1 MVIEYLCQV
10 FNIKTISVGDT
21 SKSHATDLRNSI
33 KMETTSYTLWRRDS
47 SIQSGFI
54 VRRRTHDVVYVRHT
68 LVTSIG
74 LPKLSLRVIGY
85 GAVRVL
91 LRWAGEALPEH
102 WRRLYCT
109 TVVLSIVSGHGQAV
123 TWFSSSRKVVFGS
136 RGLLCSTRWDC
147 GRSTAGYN
155 W

>member
-1 MVIEYLCQV
+1 MVIEYPCQV
-10 FNIKTISVGDT
+10 FSINTISVGDA
-21 SKSHATDLRNSI
+21 SKSHTTSLRNNI
-33 KMETTSYTLWRRDS
+33 KIETASYTLSRRDS
-47 SIQSGFI
+47 RIQSGF
-54 VRRRTHDVVYVRHT
+54 VRRRAHDITYVRHT

-74 LPKLSLRVIGY
+74 LPKPSLRVIGY
-85 GAVRVL
+85 RAVRVL

-136 RGLLCSTRWDC
+136 RGLLCSTWWDC